1 MIETSGSNGMYQDI
15 LLRISEGIYSLDRK
29 GVFIFVND
37 VIAGR
42 IGKPREWFIGR
53 DCFKTISHY
62 VETESVESLRENFIT
77 SLQGGKDPL
86 HVLSY
91 KNKFG
96 NKK

>member
-42 IGKPREWFIGR
+42 IGKPCEWFIGR
-53 DCFKTISHY
+53 DCF
-62 VETESVESLRENFIT
+62 
-77 SLQGGKDPL
+77 
-86 HVLSY
+86 
-91 KNKFG
+91 
-96 NKK
+96 